1 LFFYFPQAHYF
12 SESQIDGFKE
22 CFFFHARKGHIT
34 NEGDL
39 SIIIRSLNY
48 CVTKEEVHKYF
59 VKATAS
65 NDKIDFASFLNI
77 MHDHSLV
84 ENKQKELKAALVAQ
98 DREKTGHV
106 NAAVLRHILTNMGEK
121 LSVKEVDTLFREAGV
136 QPNGQINITNFVDTI
151 MTPSP
156 DY

>member
-1 LFFYFPQAHYF
+1 MAHYF
-12 SESQIDGFKE
+12 SESQIDAFKE
-22 CFFFHARKGHIT
+22 CFYFHAKKGHIT
-34 NEGDL
+34 SEGDL

-59 VKATAS
+59 TKATS
-65 NDKIDFASFLNI
+65 STDRIDFASFLTI

-84 ENKQKELKAALVAQ
+84 ENKQQELKAALIAQ
-98 DREKTGHV
+98 DRDKTGYV
-106 NAAVLRHILTNMGEK
+106 NTVSLRHILTNMGEK
-121 LSVKEVDTLFREAGV
+121 LSAKEVDTLLRETGV
-136 QPNGQINITNFVDTI
+136 QAGGQIKIANFVDAV